1 MTEANTEDTR
11 AMLGADVKALVDW
24 ATPPTVMDLKT
35 ITEDADIEHNRFLSN
50 VSRWDDNLKIVGSAA
65 VKVRDGRSKVAP
77 KLIRK
82 QAEWRYPALTEPF
95 LSTPDLF
102 NISPQSAGDR
112 KRAIQNQLVLNNQF
126 NTKLNKVHFIDSYI
140 REAVDVGT
148 VIVKVTW
155 ESETEEVIEI
165 VPEYEFEV
173 VNSSADPAAAQQL
186 FMRYQ
191 QLLQLRQ
198 AGDETYTDYQTP
210 GLDICLD
217 KLMNEQVLCVAHEI
231 GEREERVTKE
241 VKNQPLLEICDVE
254 NLRWDPSC
262 KGDYTKAGFAI
273 ETFKSC
279 LADLKKDKRY
289 FNLDK
294 INVSTASPLN
304 STEYKEG
311 LDNESFNFKDSART
325 QFVVHTYW
333 GTWDIDGT
341 DIVQPIVASWVGNV
355 MIRLELNPYPDKKIP
370 FIMATYMPVRKS
382 IYGEP
387 DGELL
392 EDNQKIVGA
401 VTRGMIDLLGRS
413 ANSQTATRK
422 DMLDVT
428 NRRKFERGE
437 DYEFNTTTDPR
448 QGIHTHVYPE
458 IPQSAYN
465 MVLMQNN
472 EAEAISGVKAFHA
485 GLSGQGLGNTATA
498 VKGVLDA
505 TSQRELGILRRLADG
520 VIDIGRKII
529 SMNAAFLS
537 EEEVI
542 RVTAFDHVKVRRDD
556 LAGNFDL
563 TLSISTAAEDNQKAQ
578 ELAFMLQTM
587 TKDSDPGLYKM
598 ILSDI
603 ARLRKMPDLAKRIE
617 EYQPQPDPLK
627 VAEQELK
634 VKLLEVQIAKEQAL
648 TAKHQSEANL
658 SQARST
664 KEVSQAGLNIN
675 KSQTEKAKTRQLL
688 STADKQDLE
697 YVEQESG
704 VQQEREL
711 QKINTK
717 NEKKKE
723 DTQPENIIQPISPI
737 A

>member
-1 MTEANTEDTR
+1 MAETKVEETR
-11 AMLGADVKALVDW
+11 AMLGADVTALVDW
-24 ATPPTVMDLKT
+24 PAPPTVMDLKT

-50 VSRWDDNLKIVGSAA
+50 VSRWDDNLKLVGSAA
-65 VKVRDGRSKVAP
+65 IKVREGRSKVAP

-112 KRAIQNQLVLNNQF
+112 RRAIQNQLVLNNQF

-155 ESETEEVIEI
+155 ESETEEVIETI
-165 VPEYEFEV
+165 PQYELKV
-173 VNSSADPAAAQQL
+173 INPSTDPVAAQQL
-186 FMRYQ
+186 FTQYQ

-210 GLDICLD
+210 GLDTCLD
-217 KLMNEQVLCVAHEI
+217 KLMNEQVLCVAHGI
-231 GEREERVTKE
+231 GYKEERVTKE

-262 KGDYTKAGFAI
+262 NGDYTKANFAI

-289 FNLDK
+289 INLDK
-294 INVSTASPLN
+294 INISSASPVN

-341 DIVQPIVASWVGNV
+341 DTVQPIVASWVGNV

-370 FIMATYMPVRKS
+370 FIMASYMPVRKS

-437 DYEFNTTTDPR
+437 DYEFNANTDPR
-448 QGIHTHVYPE
+448 QGIHTHLYPE

-520 VIDIGRKII
+520 VIAIGRKII

-542 RVTAFDHVKVRRDD
+542 RVTALDYVKIRRDD

-634 VKLLEVQIAKEQAL
+634 VKLLEVQITKEQAL
-648 TAKHQSEANL
+648 AAKHQAEANL

-675 KSQTEKAKTRQLL
+675 KGQTEKAKTRQLL

-711 QKINTK
+711 QKISTK
-717 NEKKKE
+717 NDKKKE
-723 DTQPENIIQPISPI
+723 DTQPENIIQPISPVM
-737 A
+737 